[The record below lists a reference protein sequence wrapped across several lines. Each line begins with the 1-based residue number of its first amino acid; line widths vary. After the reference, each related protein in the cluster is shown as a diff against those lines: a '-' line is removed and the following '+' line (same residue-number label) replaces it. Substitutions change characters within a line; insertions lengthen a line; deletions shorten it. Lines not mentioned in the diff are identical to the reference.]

1 MSIARRILLLAPLLW
16 LIATA
21 AFFLVRVA
29 PGGPFDSDRAAASPA
44 AEAAL
49 RAKYRLDQPL
59 WRQYVGFLAD
69 AVRGDLGLSLKY
81 RHHSVTDIIR
91 QALPVSLVLGMLSF
105 GVALGIGIPLGVYTA
120 VHRGEP
126 GDWAGSLLALVFVC
140 VPAFVLGPLFVLVF
154 GVYWRWFPVALWA
167 SPWHAVLPMA
177 TLGLF
182 FAGRVARLMREGM
195 TLTLQSEFILTARA
209 KGLTDYQL
217 LTRHAL
223 RHAIMPVISYCGPML
238 ADLLTGSF
246 VVESLFQIPG
256 LGVFLVNSA
265 LGRDHTMVVGLVLL
279 YAALLMGLN
288 LAVDVLYRV
297 LDPRVSHD

>member
-1 MSIARRILLLAPLLW
+1 MSIARRILLLVPLLW
-16 LIATA
+16 LIATV
-21 AFFLVRVA
+21 AFFLVRIA
-29 PGGPFDSDRAAASPA
+29 PGGPFDSERAAASPA

-59 WRQYVGFLAD
+59 WRQYVEFLAD

-81 RHHSVTDIIR
+81 RHHSVADIIR
-91 QALPVSLVLGMLSF
+91 QALPVSLVLGLLSF

-120 VHRGEP
+120 VHRGDP
-126 GDWAGSLLALVFVC
+126 GDWLGSLLALVFIC
-140 VPAFVLGPLFVLVF
+140 VPAFVLGPLFVLMF

-167 SPWHAVLPMA
+167 SPWHAILPMA

-195 TLTLQSEFILTARA
+195 TLTLQSEFIRTARA
-209 KGLTDYQL
+209 KGLTEYQL

-223 RHAIMPVISYCGPML
+223 RHALMPVISYCGPML

-297 LDPRVSHD
+297 LDPRVAHA